1 MNGTARI
8 VLACAPTLP
17 APVLAQQTTG
27 MIAGRVVD
35 EQGAGIA
42 GTTVTAANAD
52 TGFVR
57 APTSDGSGLYCA
69 SLCTRAPETTL
80 MVVPLTDCFRR
91 AEHKTRVKSTLEVQA
106 SWEAL

>member
-27 MIAGRVVD
+27 TIAGRVVD

-42 GTTVTAANAD
+42 GATVTAANAD

-57 APTSDGSGLYCA
+57 TLTSDGSGLCRLA
-69 SLCTRAPETTL
+69 ALPDALAHQRP
-80 MVVPLTDCFRR
+80 R
-91 AEHKTRVKSTLEVQA
+91 
-106 SWEAL
+106 SWWFL